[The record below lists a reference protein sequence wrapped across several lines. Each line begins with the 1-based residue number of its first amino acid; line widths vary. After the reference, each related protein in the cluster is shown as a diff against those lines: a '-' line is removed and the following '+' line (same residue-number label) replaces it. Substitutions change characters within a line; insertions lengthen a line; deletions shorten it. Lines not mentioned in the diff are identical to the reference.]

1 MVTSA
6 GATDLP
12 GLTRI
17 GWTPPGPTSTT
28 PPCRE
33 WQRCDRLRAT
43 FPWVSTT
50 GPVEGAP
57 SAGQTEL
64 IRTRVRLVVG
74 ITTRAG
80 KYRRGLERAAAK
92 LTPQEAAIVAD
103 LAEHGMD
110 VDQLRDVLWGG
121 HVLVDDPGL
130 YERWIFPQQSR
141 QRISSHHHN
150 IDKKKYPDIGMRGP
164 LVREKL
170 HGRTAQGTWVQLEKT
185 PAAIGTKKLPSP
197 QDVAHLMDYVVYR
210 VTRRNVG
217 PWGLS
222 HRTERR
228 PMYLTPDLTAQVPLS
243 EPIARAL
250 AATLRRVDADERAS
264 AVSDLAHR
272 IPAPQRDDPVAELE
286 ITAERGHGRGLFGSS
301 QVSVTETPVT
311 PAGRM
316 LVEPPVPPRWSLP
329 RSGPTQVGTVR
340 LRGGRTVRFA
350 SRVPGTPAQEATTL

>member
-1 MVTSA
+1 MGT
-6 GATDLP
+6 
-12 GLTRI
+12 I
-17 GWTPPGPTSTT
+17 
-28 PPCRE
+28 
-33 WQRCDRLRAT
+33 
-43 FPWVSTT
+43 
-50 GPVEGAP
+50 GPVGGTP
-57 SAGQTEL
+57 SAEQTEL

-80 KYRRGLERAAAK
+80 KYRRGLERAAAAI
-92 LTPQEAAIVAD
+92 TPQEAAIVAD
-103 LAEHGMD
+103 LAERGMD

-130 YERWIFPQQSR
+130 YERWKFPQQSR
-141 QRISSHHHN
+141 QRISSHHHD
-150 IDKKKYPDIGMRGP
+150 IDKKKYPDIGMHGP
-164 LVREKL
+164 FVREKL

-185 PAAIGTKKLPSP
+185 PAAIGAKKLPSA
-197 QDVAHLMDYVVYR
+197 QDLAHLMDYIVYR

-228 PMYLTPDLTAQVPLS
+228 PMYLNPDLTAQVSLHG
-243 EPIARAL
+243 PIAAAL
-250 AATLRRVDADERAS
+250 AATLRRIDADERAS

-272 IPAPQRDDPVAELE
+272 FPAPQRDDPVAELE

-316 LVEPPVPPRWSLP
+316 LVEPSVPPRWSLP
-329 RSGPTQVGTVR
+329 EPGPAQVGTVR

-350 SRVPGTPAQEATTL
+350 CRVPGPRAEEARTP